1 MKQEVR
7 EFNDAFKAY
16 MSIIV
21 KYAIYIVNFES
32 WLNDFVYGCIIL
44 RILCNF

>member
-1 MKQEVR
+1 MKQEIWEVY
-7 EFNDAFKAY
+7 DTFKAY
-16 MSIIV
+16 RSIIV